1 MPGASRDGSAGAGIL
16 HFTVSKKLVV
26 CCSEPLVAVTV
37 MVAVT
42 GGRVVLLAKVAPP
55 HPFSRHKP
63 VTLTTRSSSSC
74 RPRRL
79 FHPMKHSATAST
91 EPGNSGV
98 EFRCRAADVVV
109 VVTVSVVDAGAPDGV
124 TVAGAKLHDAPAG
137 RPVQLNP
144 TAELNPFD
152 GVTVMAAVPLRP
164 PVTDIAVGEVTTE
177 KSGAGRL
184 MV

>member
-1 MPGASRDGSAGAGIL
+1 M
-16 HFTVSKKLVV
+16 
-26 CCSEPLVAVTV
+26 
-37 MVAVT
+37 
-42 GGRVVLLAKVAPP
+42 
-55 HPFSRHKP
+55 
-63 VTLTTRSSSSC
+63 
-74 RPRRL
+74 
-79 FHPMKHSATAST
+79 
-91 EPGNSGV
+91 
-98 EFRCRAADVVV
+98 